1 MKNHLSMTPLIMRL
15 INRTAV
21 LEYIRKHGC
30 SSRAVISKN
39 LDLSLPSVVRIVDEL
54 IDEKLLRYKGGHE
67 DSGGRPRP
75 LIELATDENIAIGL
89 DLGGTKAAAC
99 IVNYNGD
106 ILFEHIVKLH
116 NTEGEESYKLV
127 HDLISEM
134 TTHAKSLNKIIR
146 GISVGVPGVTD
157 HRAGKVVFAPSLDWK
172 DFPLQERLKNDFGM
186 PVIVENDVNMAALG
200 EMWFGSGKTLSNLVL
215 IALGTGV
222 GAGVIIDGCIYRGSN
237 ESAGELGYMVFQKEE
252 LDQKYPKFGP
262 LEYAIA
268 GTGLA
273 IQTKEALKGV
283 CTEDELTKITAK
295 NLFEAYNQGEEWTVN
310 IISDFV
316 DKLAMTIISVS
327 SFIDPEMIV
336 LSGGVMDSAKVIF
349 PRLKELIKDKIPENT
364 LLEVSELGARATI
377 LGGAVSL
384 LYQSNNY
391 CILRYM
397 SERR

>member
-1 MKNHLSMTPLIMRL
+1 MTPLIMRL

-39 LDLSLPSVVRIVDEL
+39 LDLSLPSVVRIVNEL
-54 IDEKLLRYKGGHE
+54 LEEKLLRYKDGYE
-67 DSGGRPRP
+67 DSGGRPRL

-89 DLGGTKAAAC
+89 DLGGTKAKAC

-106 ILFEHIVKLH
+106 ILFEHVVKLH
-116 NTEGEESYKLV
+116 NTEGEESYQMV
-127 HDLISEM
+127 HDLILEM
-134 TTHAKSLNKIIR
+134 AIHAKTLNKIIR

-157 HRAGKVVFAPSLDWK
+157 HKAGKVLFAPSLNWK
-172 DFPLQERLKNDFGM
+172 DFPLKERLKRDFDM

-222 GAGVIIDGCIYRGSN
+222 GAGVIVDGCIYRGLN
-237 ESAGELGYMVFQKEE
+237 ESAGELGYMIFEKEE
-252 LDQKYPKFGP
+252 LDQEYPKFGP

-268 GTGLA
+268 GTGLG
-273 IQTKEALKGV
+273 IQAKEALKGV
-283 CTEDELTKITAK
+283 YSEEELTKITAK
-295 NLFEAYNQGEEWTVN
+295 NLFEAYNRGEEWTVN

-316 DKLAMTIISVS
+316 DKLAMTIIAVS
-327 SFIDPEMIV
+327 SFVDPETIV
-336 LSGGVMDSAKVIF
+336 LSGGVMDSAKVF
-349 PRLKELIKDKIPENT
+349 LPQLKELIKDKVPEKT
-364 LLEVSELGARATI
+364 SLEVSRLGARAAI

-384 LYQSNNY
+384 LYQLNNY

-397 SERR
+397 Y